1 MRNNFRFFALSWILV
16 ACSGSGVTS
25 PAAPSPVGAWGL
37 ASVNGHALPT
47 ALYSVGTTTTDI
59 VGGNLI
65 LRLDRTYASSNS
77 TRPHLLSGQDPAGN
91 PDVAVNLGSWDLTS
105 GDLTVGVSPA
115 VLTGN
120 VLIVRWSST
129 LLFAYQRQ

>member
-1 MRNNFRFFALSWILV
+1 MRNNFRFFALTGLLV
-16 ACSGSGVTS
+16 ACSGSSVSS
-25 PAAPSPVGAWGL
+25 PAAPSPVGNWAL
-37 ASVNGHALPT
+37 TSVNGHSLPT
-47 ALYSVGTTTTDI
+47 ELYSVGSTTTDI

-65 LRLDRTYASSNS
+65 LRFDRTYASSSS
-77 TRPHLLSGQDPAGN
+77 TRQHLLPGQDPAGN
-91 PDVAVNLGSWDLTS
+91 PDVAINLGSWDLTS
-105 GDLTVGVSPA
+105 GDLTVGVAPA